1 MINLIETPQR
11 SDFKADYKVRGDIL
25 TVTIGNKTEIFDFTG
40 LQEGYAD
47 IISADILPV
56 NPVVSAEKVGDI
68 VNVTV
73 IRFYGEDEKELFE
86 NV

>member
-11 SDFKADYKVRGDIL
+11 SNFKSNYEINCDVL
-25 TVTIGNKTEIFDFTG
+25 TVEIGDKAETFDFTG
-40 LQEGYAD
+40 LQEGCTD
-47 IISADILPV
+47 SIIADILPV

-73 IRFYGEDEKELFE
+73 VRFYGESEKELFE